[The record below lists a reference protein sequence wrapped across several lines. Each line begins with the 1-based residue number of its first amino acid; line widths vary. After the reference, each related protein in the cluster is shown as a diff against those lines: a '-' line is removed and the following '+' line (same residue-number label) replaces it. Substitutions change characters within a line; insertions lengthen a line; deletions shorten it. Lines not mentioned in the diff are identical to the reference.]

1 MKDIGKLEDRLDT
14 VEYYT
19 ALSLLE
25 RDAESF
31 EVTDENGLNRFK
43 SGFMVDNF
51 KGHRVGD
58 TIHKDYKCSMDFE
71 EGELRPQHR
80 SKAIPLIELA
90 TTDAER
96 TTAHYQ
102 KTGDLLTLP
111 YTEELATS
119 QLYSSRR
126 ISCQT
131 GLTVN
136 WIGDITL
143 TPSSDTW
150 FDTEVLPDIVINQDG
165 DYNAVLSQNRNSL
178 GTVWNS
184 WQTTWSGVVDTKK
197 ETRNVYVGKGTR
209 QNQTR
214 TVNTVRSDR
223 TRTGVTTKIN
233 LRIDKESQGH
243 RTVSKVCLPYAR
255 SNSVSFVA
263 ENMKPKTRLYVF
275 FNKTSVSAHVTPAS
289 SDYSSDSSP
298 TAGSPL
304 ISDSVGKVE
313 GTFLI
318 PDPKVEGNPKFQ
330 TGDIMFTLTSS
341 STNGIITVDQGLG
354 TAAKEIYSASGMLE
368 TKQETIIATRNAT
381 VVRVGVLQSTTSTS
395 AQTFSWQN
403 TNYRGNNNNWSG
415 GQTPD
420 SPPGTPSCEGQVGG
434 MGVGQGCDAQ

>member
-1 MKDIGKLEDRLDT
+1 M
-14 VEYYT
+14 
-19 ALSLLE
+19 
-25 RDAESF
+25 
-31 EVTDENGLNRFK
+31 
-43 SGFMVDNF
+43 
-51 KGHRVGD
+51 
-58 TIHKDYKCSMDFE
+58 
-71 EGELRPQHR
+71 
-80 SKAIPLIELA
+80 
-90 TTDAER
+90 
-96 TTAHYQ
+96 
-102 KTGDLLTLP
+102 
-111 YTEELATS
+111 
-119 QLYSSRR
+119 
-126 ISCQT
+126 
-131 GLTVN
+131 
-136 WIGDITL
+136 
-143 TPSSDTW
+143 
-150 FDTEVLPDIVINQDG
+150 
-165 DYNAVLSQNRNSL
+165 SQNRNSL

-318 PDPKVEGNPKFQ
+318 PDPKVEGNIKFQ
-330 TGDIMFTLTSS
+330 TGDIQFTLTSS
-341 STNGIITVDQGLG
+341 SKNAQITENTGLG
-354 TAAKEIYSASGMLE
+354 TAAKETYSASGMLE
-368 TKQETIIATRNAT
+368 TKQETIIATRNAS
-381 VVRVGVLQSTTSTS
+381 VVRTNVAETTSVNTTQAS
-395 AQTFSWQN
+395 GWQN
-403 TNYRGNNNNWSG
+403 QGGAGMGNNWAGSPSHSPGGYQPSHSPHGHGGADGGGSAGAASG
-415 GQTPD
+415 TWNCTATYNEGLITD
-420 SPPGTPSCEGQVGG
+420 SHFRTLNKLGIMLRRTDPNLMRGYDIWGPWLAKFVGKNDFTKSIG
-434 MGVGQGCDAQ
+434 SAITDYYKNLYESKPLTLKQKIIIK